1 MRAVSTY
8 RLVLQLEIKPNM
20 NDPSNDF
27 VEFVQVWG
35 GRLHMY
41 LEAVIMY
48 ESRNGSKYMRRHISN
63 DFAIDF
69 NKRNAVLK
77 NCRVYGSSRTQ
88 DKRKKGK

>member
-1 MRAVSTY
+1 
-8 RLVLQLEIKPNM
+8 
-20 NDPSNDF
+20 
-27 VEFVQVWG
+27 
-35 GRLHMY
+35 MY